1 MLRKFGSQINFILI
15 TLIFLIHPAIAD
27 DELEGYVNS
36 QHEKIFKF
44 LKDNAEMLSKNN
56 RIDLIEKEFS
66 GLISVSE
73 ISKRVMGKKYF
84 TIASQEQ
91 RNRFNDKFKET
102 FFNTYSSALSNLEDQ
117 KIEVIGHAHPKD
129 RPNAAIVRVRITAG
143 DDAYDLT
150 YQMIKKNDNWGVI
163 NIIFSGVNIV
173 SIFKTQ
179 FSSLAKENNLE
190 VSSSALST
198 ALDGENEIL
207 LQNAKEAF
215 GRDLDKVIDSW
226 EISDIRQNS

>member
-1 MLRKFGSQINFILI
+1 MIRKFAFEINFILI
-15 TLIFLIHPAIAD
+15 ALMLLIHPVSAD
-27 DELEGYVNS
+27 DELNSYVNN
-36 QHEKIFKF
+36 QHEKIFTF
-44 LKDNAEMLSKNN
+44 LKENSEMLNENN

-84 TIASQEQ
+84 MTATQEQ
-91 RNRFNDKFKET
+91 RKRFNNKFKET

-129 RPNAAIVRVRITAG
+129 KPNAAIVRVRITSG
-143 DDAYDLT
+143 DDSYDLN
-150 YQMIKKNDNWGVI
+150 YQMIKKNDRWGVI

-179 FSSLAKENNLE
+179 FSSLAIEHQ
-190 VSSSALST
+190 
-198 ALDGENEIL
+198 D
-207 LQNAKEAF
+207 
-215 GRDLDKVIDSW
+215 DLDKVIDSW

>member
-1 MLRKFGSQINFILI
+1 MIRKFAFEINFILI
-15 TLIFLIHPAIAD
+15 ALMLLIHPVSAD
-27 DELEGYVNS
+27 DELNGYVNN
-36 QHEKIFKF
+36 QHEKIFAF
-44 LKDNAEMLSKNN
+44 LKENAEMLNENN

-66 GLISVSE
+66 GLISISE

-84 TIASQEQ
+84 IAATEEQ
-91 RNRFNDKFKET
+91 RKRFNNKFKET

-129 RPNAAIVRVRITAG
+129 KPNAAIVRVRITSG
-143 DDAYDLT
+143 DDSYDLN
-150 YQMIKKNDNWGVI
+150 YQMIKMNDRWGVI

-179 FSSLAKENNLE
+179 FSSLAIEHQ
-190 VSSSALST
+190 
-198 ALDGENEIL
+198 D
-207 LQNAKEAF
+207 
-215 GRDLDKVIDSW
+215 DLDKVIDNW

>member
-1 MLRKFGSQINFILI
+1 LML
-15 TLIFLIHPAIAD
+15 LIHPVSAD
-27 DELEGYVNS
+27 DELDDYVNN
-36 QHEKIFKF
+36 QHEKIFSF
-44 LKDNAEMLSKNN
+44 LKENAEMLSENN

-66 GLISVSE
+66 GLISISE

-84 TIASQEQ
+84 MIATDEQ
-91 RNRFNDKFKET
+91 RTRFNDKFKET
-102 FFNTYSSALSNLEDQ
+102 FFNTYSSALNNLEDQ

-129 RPNAAIVRVRITAG
+129 KPNAAIVRVRMTSG
-143 DDAYDLT
+143 EDSYDLT
-150 YQMIKKNDNWGVI
+150 YQMIRKNDRWGVI

-190 VSSSALST
+190 ISSSVLSA
-198 ALDGENEIL
+198 ALDGTNEIL
-207 LQNAKEAF
+207 LQNARQAF
-215 GRDLDKVIDSW
+215 EKDLDKVIDSW

>member
-1 MLRKFGSQINFILI
+1 MIRKFAFEVNFILI
-15 TLIFLIHPAIAD
+15 ALMLLIHPVSAD
-27 DELEGYVNS
+27 DELNGYVNN
-36 QHEKIFKF
+36 QHEKIFAF
-44 LKDNAEMLSKNN
+44 LKENAEMLNENN

-84 TIASQEQ
+84 MTATEEQ
-91 RNRFNDKFKET
+91 RKRFNNKFKET

-129 RPNAAIVRVRITAG
+129 KPNAAIVRVRITSG
-143 DDAYDLT
+143 DDSYDLN
-150 YQMIKKNDNWGVI
+150 YQMIKMNDRWGVI

-179 FSSLAKENNLE
+179 FSSLAIEHQ
-190 VSSSALST
+190 
-198 ALDGENEIL
+198 D
-207 LQNAKEAF
+207 
-215 GRDLDKVIDSW
+215 DLDKVIDSW

>member
-1 MLRKFGSQINFILI
+1 MIRKLGLQINFILI
-15 TLIFLIHPAIAD
+15 TLIFLIHPAFAD

-36 QHEKIFKF
+36 QHEKIFEF
-44 LKDNAEMLSKNN
+44 LKENAEMLSKNN

-66 GLISVSE
+66 GLISVNE

-91 RNRFNDKFKET
+91 RKKFNDKFKET

-129 RPNAAIVRVRITAG
+129 RPNAAIVRVRITSG
-143 DDAYDLT
+143 EDSYELT
-150 YQMIKKNDNWGVI
+150 YQMIRKNDKWGVI

-190 VSSSALST
+190 VSSSVLST

-207 LQNAKEAF
+207 LQNAREAF

>member
-1 MLRKFGSQINFILI
+1 MKMKFAPKINFILI
-15 TLIFLIHPAIAD
+15 ALMFLIHPVFAD
-27 DELEGYVNS
+27 DELDSYVNN
-36 QHEKIFKF
+36 QHEKIFMF
-44 LKDNAEMLSKNN
+44 LKENAEMLSENN

-66 GLISVSE
+66 GLISINE

-84 TIASQEQ
+84 MSATEEQ
-91 RNRFNDKFKET
+91 IKRFNNKFKET

-129 RPNAAIVRVRITAG
+129 KPNAAIVRVRITSG
-143 DDAYDLT
+143 EDSYDLN
-150 YQMIKKNDNWGVI
+150 YQMIKKNERWRVI

-179 FSSLAKENNLE
+179 FSSLAAEHQE
-190 VSSSALST
+190 
-198 ALDGENEIL
+198 
-207 LQNAKEAF
+207 
-215 GRDLDKVIDSW
+215 DLDKVIDGW

>member
-1 MLRKFGSQINFILI
+1 MIRKFAFEINFILI
-15 TLIFLIHPAIAD
+15 ALMLLIHPVYAD
-27 DELEGYVNS
+27 DELNSYVNN
-36 QHEKIFKF
+36 QHEKIFTF
-44 LKDNAEMLSKNN
+44 LKENSEMLNESN

-84 TIASQEQ
+84 MTATEEQ
-91 RNRFNDKFKET
+91 RIRFNKKFKET

-129 RPNAAIVRVRITAG
+129 KPNAAIVRVRITSG
-143 DDAYDLT
+143 DDSYDLN
-150 YQMIKKNDNWGVI
+150 YQMLKMNDRWGVI

-179 FSSLAKENNLE
+179 FSSLAIEHQ
-190 VSSSALST
+190 
-198 ALDGENEIL
+198 D
-207 LQNAKEAF
+207 
-215 GRDLDKVIDSW
+215 DLDKVIDSW

>member
-1 MLRKFGSQINFILI
+1 MIRKFAFEVNFILI
-15 TLIFLIHPAIAD
+15 ALMLLIHPVSAD
-27 DELEGYVNS
+27 DELNTYVNN
-36 QHEKIFKF
+36 QHEKIFTF
-44 LKDNAEMLSKNN
+44 LKENREMLNENN

-84 TIASQEQ
+84 MTATQEQ
-91 RNRFNDKFKET
+91 RKRFNNKFKET

-129 RPNAAIVRVRITAG
+129 KPNAAIVRVRITSG
-143 DDAYDLT
+143 DDSYDLN
-150 YQMIKKNDNWGVI
+150 YQMIKKTDRWGVI

-179 FSSLAKENNLE
+179 FSSLAIEHQ
-190 VSSSALST
+190 
-198 ALDGENEIL
+198 D
-207 LQNAKEAF
+207 
-215 GRDLDKVIDSW
+215 DLDKVIDSW

>member
-1 MLRKFGSQINFILI
+1 MIRKFAFEVNFILI
-15 TLIFLIHPAIAD
+15 ALMLLIHPVSAD
-27 DELEGYVNS
+27 DELNDYVNN
-36 QHEKIFKF
+36 QHEKIFTF
-44 LKDNAEMLSKNN
+44 LKENREMLNENN

-84 TIASQEQ
+84 MTATQEQ
-91 RNRFNDKFKET
+91 RKRFNNKFKET

-129 RPNAAIVRVRITAG
+129 KPNAAIVRVRITSG
-143 DDAYDLT
+143 DDSYDLN
-150 YQMIKKNDNWGVI
+150 YQMIKKNDRWGVI

-179 FSSLAKENNLE
+179 FSSLAIEHQ
-190 VSSSALST
+190 
-198 ALDGENEIL
+198 D
-207 LQNAKEAF
+207 
-215 GRDLDKVIDSW
+215 DLDKVIDSW

>member
-1 MLRKFGSQINFILI
+1 MIRKFAFEINFILI
-15 TLIFLIHPAIAD
+15 ALMLLIHPVSAD
-27 DELEGYVNS
+27 DELNGYVNN
-36 QHEKIFKF
+36 QHEKIFTF
-44 LKDNAEMLSKNN
+44 LKENGEMLNENN

-66 GLISVSE
+66 GLISISE

-84 TIASQEQ
+84 MTATEEQ
-91 RNRFNDKFKET
+91 RKRFNNKFKET

-129 RPNAAIVRVRITAG
+129 KPNAAIVRVRITSSE
-143 DDAYDLT
+143 DSYDLN
-150 YQMIKKNDNWGVI
+150 YQMIKKNDRWGVI

-179 FSSLAKENNLE
+179 FSSLAIEHQ
-190 VSSSALST
+190 
-198 ALDGENEIL
+198 D
-207 LQNAKEAF
+207 
-215 GRDLDKVIDSW
+215 DLDKVIDSW

>member
-1 MLRKFGSQINFILI
+1 MIRKFAFEVNFILI
-15 TLIFLIHPAIAD
+15 ALMLLIHPVSAD
-27 DELEGYVNS
+27 DELDSYVNN
-36 QHEKIFKF
+36 QHEKIFTF
-44 LKDNAEMLSKNN
+44 LKENSEMLNENN

-84 TIASQEQ
+84 MTATQEQ
-91 RNRFNDKFKET
+91 RKRFNNKFKET

-129 RPNAAIVRVRITAG
+129 KPNAAIVRVRITSG
-143 DDAYDLT
+143 DDSYDLN
-150 YQMIKKNDNWGVI
+150 YQMIKKNDRWGVI

-179 FSSLAKENNLE
+179 FSSLAIEHQ
-190 VSSSALST
+190 
-198 ALDGENEIL
+198 D
-207 LQNAKEAF
+207 
-215 GRDLDKVIDSW
+215 DLDKVIDSW

>member
-1 MLRKFGSQINFILI
+1 MIRKFAFEVNFILI
-15 TLIFLIHPAIAD
+15 ALMLLIHPVSAD
-27 DELEGYVNS
+27 DELNTYVNN
-36 QHEKIFKF
+36 QHEKIFTF
-44 LKDNAEMLSKNN
+44 LKENSEMLNENN

-84 TIASQEQ
+84 MTATQEQ
-91 RNRFNDKFKET
+91 RKRFNNKFKET

-129 RPNAAIVRVRITAG
+129 KPNAAIVRVRITSG
-143 DDAYDLT
+143 DDSYDLN
-150 YQMIKKNDNWGVI
+150 YQMIKKNDRWGVI

-179 FSSLAKENNLE
+179 FSSLAIEHQ
-190 VSSSALST
+190 
-198 ALDGENEIL
+198 D
-207 LQNAKEAF
+207 
-215 GRDLDKVIDSW
+215 DLDKVIDSW

>member
-1 MLRKFGSQINFILI
+1 MIRKLGLKINFILI
-15 TLIFLIHPAIAD
+15 ALIFLIHPAFAD

-36 QHEKIFKF
+36 QHEKIFEF
-44 LKDNAEMLSKNN
+44 LKENAEMLRKNN

-66 GLISVSE
+66 GLISIDE

-84 TIASQEQ
+84 TIASKEQ
-91 RNRFNDKFKET
+91 RKRFNNKFKET

-129 RPNAAIVRVRITAG
+129 RPNAAIVRVRITSG
-143 DDAYDLT
+143 DDAYELT
-150 YQMIKKNDNWGVI
+150 YQMVKKNDKWGVI

-173 SIFKTQ
+173 SIFRTQ
-179 FSSLAKENNLE
+179 FSSLALE
-190 VSSSALST
+190 HQ
-198 ALDGENEIL
+198 E
-207 LQNAKEAF
+207 
-215 GRDLDKVIDSW
+215 DLDKVIEGW

>member
-1 MLRKFGSQINFILI
+1 MIRKFAFEINFILI
-15 TLIFLIHPAIAD
+15 ALMLLIHPVSAD
-27 DELEGYVNS
+27 DELNTYVNN
-36 QHEKIFKF
+36 QHEKIFTF
-44 LKDNAEMLSKNN
+44 LKENREMLNENN

-84 TIASQEQ
+84 MTATQEQ
-91 RNRFNDKFKET
+91 RKRFNNKFKET

-129 RPNAAIVRVRITAG
+129 KPNAAIVRVRITSG
-143 DDAYDLT
+143 DDSYDLN
-150 YQMIKKNDNWGVI
+150 YQMIKKNDRWGVI

-179 FSSLAKENNLE
+179 FSSLAIEHQ
-190 VSSSALST
+190 
-198 ALDGENEIL
+198 D
-207 LQNAKEAF
+207 
-215 GRDLDKVIDSW
+215 DLDKVIDSW

>member
-1 MLRKFGSQINFILI
+1 MIRKFASQINFILI
-15 TLIFLIHPAIAD
+15 ALMLLIHPVSAD
-27 DELEGYVNS
+27 DELDDYVNN
-36 QHEKIFKF
+36 QHEKIFSF
-44 LKDNAEMLSKNN
+44 LKENSEMLSETN

-66 GLISVSE
+66 GLISISE

-84 TIASQEQ
+84 MSATEEQ
-91 RNRFNDKFKET
+91 RKRFNNKFKET

-129 RPNAAIVRVRITAG
+129 KPNAAIVRVRITSG
-143 DDAYDLT
+143 EDSYDLN
-150 YQMIKKNDNWGVI
+150 YQMIKKKNRWGVI

-179 FSSLAKENNLE
+179 FSSLASEYQ
-190 VSSSALST
+190 
-198 ALDGENEIL
+198 D
-207 LQNAKEAF
+207 
-215 GRDLDKVIDSW
+215 DLDKVIDGW

>member
-1 MLRKFGSQINFILI
+1 MIRKFAFEINFILI
-15 TLIFLIHPAIAD
+15 ALMLLIHPVSAD
-27 DELEGYVNS
+27 DELDSYVNN
-36 QHEKIFKF
+36 QHEKIFTF
-44 LKDNAEMLSKNN
+44 LKENSEMLNENN

-84 TIASQEQ
+84 MTATEEQ
-91 RNRFNDKFKET
+91 RKRFNNKFKET

-129 RPNAAIVRVRITAG
+129 KPNAAIVRVRITSG
-143 DDAYDLT
+143 DDSYDLN
-150 YQMIKKNDNWGVI
+150 YQMIKKSDRWGVI

-179 FSSLAKENNLE
+179 FSSLAIEHQ
-190 VSSSALST
+190 
-198 ALDGENEIL
+198 D
-207 LQNAKEAF
+207 
-215 GRDLDKVIDSW
+215 DLDKVIDSW

>member
-1 MLRKFGSQINFILI
+1 MIRKFAFEINFILI
-15 TLIFLIHPAIAD
+15 ALMLLIHPVSAD
-27 DELEGYVNS
+27 DELNTYVNN
-36 QHEKIFKF
+36 QHEKIFTF
-44 LKDNAEMLSKNN
+44 LKENREMLNENN

-84 TIASQEQ
+84 MTATQEQ
-91 RNRFNDKFKET
+91 RKRFNNKFKET

-129 RPNAAIVRVRITAG
+129 KPNAAIVRVRITSG
-143 DDAYDLT
+143 DDSYDLN
-150 YQMIKKNDNWGVI
+150 YQMIKKNDRWGVI

-173 SIFKTQ
+173 SFFKTQ
-179 FSSLAKENNLE
+179 FSSLAIEHQ
-190 VSSSALST
+190 
-198 ALDGENEIL
+198 D
-207 LQNAKEAF
+207 
-215 GRDLDKVIDSW
+215 DLDKVIASW

>member
-1 MLRKFGSQINFILI
+1 MIRKFAFEINFILI
-15 TLIFLIHPAIAD
+15 ALMLLIHPVSAD
-27 DELEGYVNS
+27 DELNTYVNN
-36 QHEKIFKF
+36 QHEKIFTF
-44 LKDNAEMLSKNN
+44 LKENREMLNENN

-84 TIASQEQ
+84 MTATEEQ
-91 RNRFNDKFKET
+91 RKRFNNKFKET

-129 RPNAAIVRVRITAG
+129 KPNAAIVRVRITSG
-143 DDAYDLT
+143 DDSYDLN
-150 YQMIKKNDNWGVI
+150 YQMIKMNDRWGVI

-179 FSSLAKENNLE
+179 FSSLAIEHQ
-190 VSSSALST
+190 
-198 ALDGENEIL
+198 D
-207 LQNAKEAF
+207 
-215 GRDLDKVIDSW
+215 DLDKVIDSW

>member
-1 MLRKFGSQINFILI
+1 MIRKFAFEVNFILI
-15 TLIFLIHPAIAD
+15 ALMLLIHPVSAD
-27 DELEGYVNS
+27 DELNTYVNN
-36 QHEKIFKF
+36 QHEKIFTF
-44 LKDNAEMLSKNN
+44 LKENREMLNENN

-84 TIASQEQ
+84 MTATQEQ
-91 RNRFNDKFKET
+91 RKRFNNKFKET

-129 RPNAAIVRVRITAG
+129 KPNAAIVRVRITSG
-143 DDAYDLT
+143 DDSYDLN
-150 YQMIKKNDNWGVI
+150 YQMIKMNDRWGVI

-179 FSSLAKENNLE
+179 FSSLAIEHQ
-190 VSSSALST
+190 
-198 ALDGENEIL
+198 D
-207 LQNAKEAF
+207 
-215 GRDLDKVIDSW
+215 DLDKVIDSW

>member
-1 MLRKFGSQINFILI
+1 MIRKFAFEINFILI
-15 TLIFLIHPAIAD
+15 ASMLLIHPVFAD
-27 DELEGYVNS
+27 DELNSYVNN
-36 QHEKIFKF
+36 QHEKIFTF
-44 LKDNAEMLSKNN
+44 LKENREMLNENN

-84 TIASQEQ
+84 MTATQEQ
-91 RNRFNDKFKET
+91 RKRFNNKFKET

-129 RPNAAIVRVRITAG
+129 KPNAAIVRVRITSG
-143 DDAYDLT
+143 DDSYDLN
-150 YQMIKKNDNWGVI
+150 YQMIKKNDRWGVI

-179 FSSLAKENNLE
+179 FSSLAIEHQ
-190 VSSSALST
+190 
-198 ALDGENEIL
+198 D
-207 LQNAKEAF
+207 
-215 GRDLDKVIDSW
+215 DLDKVIDSW